1 MKGTHIAQL
10 PDALSAAQYG
20 TYALGLPARKCRP
33 ANALDATHFRRYER
47 SDRSVSLAAVVGG
60 D

>member
-33 ANALDATHFRRYER
+33 ANALDATHFRPNC
-47 SDRSVSLAAVVGG
+47 GG
-60 D
+60 VLPAFART